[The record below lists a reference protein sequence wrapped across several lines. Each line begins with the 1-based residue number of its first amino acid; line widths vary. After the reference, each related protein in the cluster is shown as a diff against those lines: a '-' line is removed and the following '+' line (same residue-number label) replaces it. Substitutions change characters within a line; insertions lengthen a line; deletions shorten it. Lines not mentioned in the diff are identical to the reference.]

1 MRTGRII
8 NTGARKLDG
17 QIRSL
22 TLRDQL
28 QQVINLRGVNTI
40 THPIHGV
47 IPVSELS
54 ARSILDS
61 DLEEGHL
68 IRFKASEFNR

>member
-1 MRTGRII
+1 MKMNCIILKQYNNNYGHLQKHKNQEIMRTGRII

-28 QQVINLRGVNTI
+28 QQVINLKGVNTI
-40 THPIHGV
+40 NH
-47 IPVSELS
+47 S
-54 ARSILDS
+54 
-61 DLEEGHL
+61 
-68 IRFKASEFNR
+68 

>member
-8 NTGARKLDG
+8 NTGSRKLDG

-28 QQVINLRGVNTI
+28 QQVVNLRGVNTI